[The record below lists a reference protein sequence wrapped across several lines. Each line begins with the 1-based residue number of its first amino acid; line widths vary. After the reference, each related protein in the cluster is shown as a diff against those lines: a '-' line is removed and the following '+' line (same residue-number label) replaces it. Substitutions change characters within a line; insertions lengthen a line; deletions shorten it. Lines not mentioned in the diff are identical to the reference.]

1 MRAALDLTR
10 RFLEWSGRHGAAL
23 LAGSIFAG
31 LFLPPLAA
39 LFRDVITPV
48 VFILM
53 VLVLLRVDPAQ
64 VLANLR
70 RPLLVAGL
78 LAWLLIATPVLAW
91 ALLGALGITG
101 PLAHGLVIV
110 ATGCAATS
118 SPAFARM
125 VGLDGEIAFVV
136 AVLSIL
142 LIPLTAP
149 PLALGLLGI
158 DLAISMTGLMLR
170 LGLVVLLPLVISI
183 GIRRVVAP
191 AQLTHWGRAVDGAVV
206 LLVVFYGFGV
216 MDGVLARLLAEPGFI
231 LAGIAMAFG
240 GTLAMNALTALAFAG
255 FGQRLA
261 LSAGLL
267 AGNRN
272 MALYLAVLPEATDPG
287 ILLFCVLCQF
297 PLFLSPFLLKPLYE
311 LISRPGRA
319 TPP

>member
-1 MRAALDLTR
+1 MDLTR
-10 RFLEWSGRHGAAL
+10 RFLEWSALRGAGL
-23 LAGSIFAG
+23 LAASIFAG
-31 LFLPPLAA
+31 LFIPPLAA

-53 VLVLLRVDPAQ
+53 VLVLLRVDPGQ
-64 VLANLR
+64 VLAYLR

-78 LAWLLIATPVLAW
+78 LAWLLVATPLIVWTILR
-91 ALLGALGITG
+91 LLGIGG
-101 PLAHGLVIV
+101 PLANGLVIV

-136 AVLSIL
+136 AVLSIM

-170 LGLVVLLPLVISI
+170 LGLVVVLPLFISI
-183 GIRRVVAP
+183 GIRRVAGP
-191 AQLTHWGRAVDGAVV
+191 ARLEHWGRAVDGAVV

-216 MDGVLARLLAEPGFI
+216 MDGVLARMMVEPLFM
-231 LAGIAMAFG
+231 LAGVTMAFG
-240 GTLAMNALTALAFAG
+240 GMLSMNAMTALAFAG
-255 FGQRLA
+255 FGQKIG

-311 LISRPGRA
+311 RIRSW
-319 TPP
+319 

>member
-1 MRAALDLTR
+1 LDQTR
-10 RFLEWSGRHGAAL
+10 RFLEWSARHGAAL
-23 LAGSIFAG
+23 LAASIFAG

-64 VLANLR
+64 VLTYLR
-70 RPLLVAGL
+70 RPLLVVAL
-78 LAWLLIATPVLAW
+78 LAWLLIGTPLLAW
-91 ALLGALGITG
+91 TVLTALGITG
-101 PLAHGLVIV
+101 PLAYGLVIA

-170 LGLVVLLPLVISI
+170 LALLVLLPLAISI

-191 AQLTHWGRAVDGAVV
+191 EKLNQWGRAVDGAVV

-216 MDGVLARLLAEPGFI
+216 MDGVLAQMLLEPGFI
-231 LAGIAMAFG
+231 FTGVAMAFG
-240 GTLAMNALTALAFAG
+240 GMLAMNAVTALVFMG

-311 LISRPGRA
+311 RIRSW
-319 TPP
+319 

>member
-1 MRAALDLTR
+1 MR
-10 RFLEWSGRHGAAL
+10 RFLEWSALHGAAL

-53 VLVLLRVDPAQ
+53 VLVLLRVDPVQ
-64 VLANLR
+64 VIAYLR
-70 RPLLVAGL
+70 RPLLVAAL
-78 LAWLLIATPVLAW
+78 LVWLLIATPLLVW
-91 ALLGALGITG
+91 ALLAALGIQG

-170 LGLVVLLPLVISI
+170 LGLVVLLPLLISMV
-183 GIRRVVAP
+183 IRRVVAP
-191 AQLTHWGRAVDGAVV
+191 ARLDHWGRAVDGAVV
-206 LLVVFYGFGV
+206 LMVVFYGFGV
-216 MDGVLARLLAEPGFI
+216 MDGVLAQLLREPGFI
-231 LAGIAMAFG
+231 LTGVAMAFG
-240 GTLAMNALTALAFAG
+240 GMLAMNAVTALAFTA
-255 FGQRLA
+255 FGQKLA

-272 MALYLAVLPEATDPG
+272 MALYLAVLPANTDPG

-311 LISRPGRA
+311 RIRSW
-319 TPP
+319 

>member
-1 MRAALDLTR
+1 MSSPLDRTR
-10 RFLEWSGRHGAAL
+10 RFLEWSALHGAAL

-53 VLVLLRVDPAQ
+53 VLVLLRVDPSQ
-64 VLANLR
+64 VLAYLR
-70 RPLLVAGL
+70 RPLLVAAL
-78 LAWLLIATPVLAW
+78 LAWLLIATPLLVWAVLT
-91 ALLGALGITG
+91 ALGITG
-101 PLAHGLVIV
+101 PLANGLVIV

-142 LIPLTAP
+142 LIPITAP

-170 LGLVVLLPLVISI
+170 LALVVLLPLVISI

-191 AQLTHWGRAVDGAVV
+191 AKLAHWGRAVDGAVV
-206 LLVVFYGFGV
+206 LMVVFYGFGV
-216 MDGVLARLLAEPGFI
+216 MDGVLARMLLEPAFI
-231 LAGIAMAFG
+231 LTGVAMAFG
-240 GTLAMNALTALAFAG
+240 GMLAMNAATALAFTG
-255 FGQRLA
+255 FGQKLA

-311 LISRPGRA
+311 RLRSW
-319 TPP
+319 

>member
-1 MRAALDLTR
+1 MRRL
-10 RFLEWSGRHGAAL
+10 LEWSALHGAAL

-31 LFLPPLAA
+31 LFIPPLAA

-48 VFILM
+48 VFLLM

-64 VLANLR
+64 VIAYLR
-70 RPLLVAGL
+70 RPLLVAAL
-78 LAWLLIATPVLAW
+78 LAWLLLATPLLVW
-91 ALLGALGITG
+91 ALLTALGIHG
-101 PLAHGLVIV
+101 PLANGLVIV

-142 LIPLTAP
+142 LIPITAP

-170 LGLVVLLPLVISI
+170 LALVVLLPLVISI

-191 AQLTHWGRAVDGAVV
+191 AKLNHWGRAVDGAVV
-206 LLVVFYGFGV
+206 LMVVFYGFGV
-216 MDGVLARLLAEPGFI
+216 MDGVLARMLVEPGFI
-231 LAGIAMAFG
+231 LTGVAMAFG
-240 GTLAMNALTALAFAG
+240 GMLAMNAVTALAFTA
-255 FGQRLA
+255 FGQKLA

-272 MALYLAVLPEATDPG
+272 MALYLAVLPANTDPG

-311 LISRPGRA
+311 RIRSW
-319 TPP
+319 

>member
-1 MRAALDLTR
+1 MR
-10 RFLEWSGRHGAAL
+10 RFLEWSALHGAAL

-53 VLVLLRVDPAQ
+53 VLVLLRVDPVQ
-64 VLANLR
+64 VIAYLR
-70 RPLLVAGL
+70 RPLLVAAL
-78 LAWLLIATPVLAW
+78 LVWLLIATPLLVW
-91 ALLGALGITG
+91 ALLVALGIQG
-101 PLAHGLVIV
+101 PLANGLVIV

-170 LGLVVLLPLVISI
+170 LGLVVLLPLLISMV
-183 GIRRVVAP
+183 IRRVVAP
-191 AQLTHWGRAVDGAVV
+191 ARLDHWGRAVDGAVV
-206 LLVVFYGFGV
+206 LMVVFYGFGV
-216 MDGVLARLLAEPGFI
+216 MDGVLAQLLREPGFI
-231 LAGIAMAFG
+231 LTGVAMAFG
-240 GTLAMNALTALAFAG
+240 GMLAMNAVTALAFTA
-255 FGQRLA
+255 FGQKLA

-272 MALYLAVLPEATDPG
+272 MALYLAVLPANTDPG

-311 LISRPGRA
+311 RIRSW
-319 TPP
+319 